1 MFQDHAFL
9 LHKNTGMSRR
19 MCGEVLVELI
29 FVADKG
35 AIWMHNE
42 IDDFH
47 DVYQNAV
54 SGIQKQAAAAGVSLS
69 FSSMIGHFSYNGHLD
84 PNDSSALFTLIQ
96 TQFLHERGFANFTD
110 YAASRRRACGTDEMA
125 LIFVMERQFRA
136 FAQHTEELE
145 YCVLTQDNDAHAI
158 AHELLHLF
166 GAVDLYY
173 PYQIYGLTMKY
184 FPQSVMCTHEGME
197 VDPLNQYL
205 IGWKTELPYKA
216 REFMEKLTDFTVARY
231 GEANNLEYHRNRE
244 DELLQRAVPYPSL
257 QSVRKRVEVC
267 DPWAEYLLGLCYRDG
282 IGVERNLAK
291 AEEYFSRS
299 GRTGL
304 IIAAVAHAQIILCRG
319 IRTEAD
325 RENLWL
331 LLKYNSN
338 DHLKL
343 NSLKYAC
350 QLTGVG
356 CNKDPGEAVRY
367 ALHQY
372 QESEWYDP
380 YTKRSARLYRIAERL
395 SSKIPELYTV
405 VSELRKEYDLML
417 EKDDPDLQFII
428 AKLLEEGEYVQRD
441 LSGAFTLYQESAR
454 RYNRL
459 SAEKVASFYLYGIGV
474 QRNPQ
479 LAQEWRNFTDQCRRY
494 KPMDAFCRVMEPYI

>member
-1 MFQDHAFL
+1 MKKIL
-9 LHKNTGMSRR
+9 LSILL
-19 MCGEVLVELI
+19 LVSLI
-29 FVADKG
+29 FNVFALAACNGGGDADDDGAKG
-35 AIWMHNE
+35 NPPAQ
-42 IDDFH
+42 
-47 DVYQNAV
+47 Y
-54 SGIQKQAAAAGVSLS
+54 
-69 FSSMIGHFSYNGHLD
+69 

-282 IGVERNLAK
+282 IGVERNLAT

-304 IIAAVAHAQIILCRG
+304 IIAAVAQAYPGQRETRG
-319 IRTEAD
+319 SQAKE
-325 RENLWL
+325 
-331 LLKYNSN
+331 
-338 DHLKL
+338 
-343 NSLKYAC
+343 
-350 QLTGVG
+350 GG
-356 CNKDPGEAVRY
+356 
-367 ALHQY
+367 
-372 QESEWYDP
+372 
-380 YTKRSARLYRIAERL
+380 
-395 SSKIPELYTV
+395 TV
-405 VSELRKEYDLML
+405 VSEQHSMKT
-417 EKDDPDLQFII
+417 P
-428 AKLLEEGEYVQRD
+428 AKYWAQ
-441 LSGAFTLYQESAR
+441 
-454 RYNRL
+454 
-459 SAEKVASFYLYGIGV
+459 
-474 QRNPQ
+474 NP
-479 LAQEWRNFTDQCRRY
+479 E
-494 KPMDAFCRVMEPYI
+494 